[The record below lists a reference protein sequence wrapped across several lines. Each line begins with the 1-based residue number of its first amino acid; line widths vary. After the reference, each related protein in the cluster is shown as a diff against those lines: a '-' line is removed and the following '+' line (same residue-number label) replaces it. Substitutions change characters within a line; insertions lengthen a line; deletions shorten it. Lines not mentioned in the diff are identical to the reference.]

1 MKALTTPSGNFGPY
15 TSITTE
21 ADRYH
26 CDDTDLPFSVVGQGE
41 IVDADTIVW
50 PPAPVIPPT
59 RDELKA
65 QRADAVAAI
74 QVTTGAGNTFNGDET
89 SQSRLVR
96 AVVALD
102 AAPVGTTVN
111 WVLADNSVL
120 VATKAELTEALM
132 LAGAAQ
138 AAIWV
143 IP

>member
-15 TSITTE
+15 TTIEVLS
-21 ADRYH
+21 DRYH
-26 CDDTDLPFSVVGQGE
+26 CDDTDLPFSVVGQGT

-50 PPAPVIPPT
+50 PVPPVVPPT

-65 QRADAVAAI
+65 QRATAVAAI
-74 QVTTGAGNTFNGDET
+74 QVTTAAGNTFNGDET

-96 AVVALD
+96 AVVALG
-102 AAPVGTTVN
+102 AAPAGTTVN

-120 VATKAELTEALM
+120 DATPAELTEALM

-143 IP
+143 LP